1 MQSFGTRPN
10 GSCWCGDTMNTLP
23 RTRFCTIAEIAE
35 KTHFGTTTIHRAL
48 HRESSVSKQACRL
61 IRAAILELNEEA
73 IRRYHDELVLY
84 PTQSRP
90 DAGNRGDNPKIPTTS
105 TRQEYR

>member
-1 MQSFGTRPN
+1 MT
-10 GSCWCGDTMNTLP
+10 TLP

-48 HRESSVSKQACRL
+48 HRESAVSEQARRL
-61 IRAAILELNEEA
+61 IRSAILELNEDA
-73 IRRYHDELVLY
+73 IRRYYDELGLH
-84 PTQSRP
+84 QSQPRH
-90 DAGNRGDNPKIPTTS
+90 DAGNRADNPKIPTTS